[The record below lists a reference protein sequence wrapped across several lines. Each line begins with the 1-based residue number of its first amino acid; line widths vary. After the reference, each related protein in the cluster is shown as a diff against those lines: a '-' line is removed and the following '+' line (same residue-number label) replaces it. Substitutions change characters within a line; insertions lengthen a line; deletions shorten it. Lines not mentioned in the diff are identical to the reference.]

1 VLRVL
6 EVEPDSR
13 VPERRA
19 FLTPFAE

>member
-19 FLTPFAE
+19 FLTPFGE